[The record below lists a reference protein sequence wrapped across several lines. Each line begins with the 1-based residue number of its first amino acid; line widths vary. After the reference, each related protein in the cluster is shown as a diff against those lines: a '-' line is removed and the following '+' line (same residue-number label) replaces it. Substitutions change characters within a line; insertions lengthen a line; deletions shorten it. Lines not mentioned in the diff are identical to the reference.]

1 MQKGVENGK
10 EQDARVLPE
19 SKTRGCDVIKADITL
34 LTNLLLLKKGENQES
49 EKINMHNVVR
59 RD

>member
-19 SKTRGCDVIKADITL
+19 VGTRGCDVIKADIVPS
-34 LTNLLLLKKGENQES
+34 TNKC
-49 EKINMHNVVR
+49 
-59 RD
+59 